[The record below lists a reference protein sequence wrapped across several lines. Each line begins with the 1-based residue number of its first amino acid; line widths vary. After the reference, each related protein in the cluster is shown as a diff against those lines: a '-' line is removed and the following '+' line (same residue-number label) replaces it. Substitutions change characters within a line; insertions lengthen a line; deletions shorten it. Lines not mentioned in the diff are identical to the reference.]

1 MLHKIF
7 IVIINSFLAG
17 KYLIE
22 FIGIKL
28 YEELAMSMKDA
39 LNKHTPWKIV
49 HWAIGGLIA
58 IQALVFTTL
67 ALTLGIASQ

>member
-1 MLHKIF
+1 
-7 IVIINSFLAG
+7 
-17 KYLIE
+17 
-22 FIGIKL
+22 
-28 YEELAMSMKDA
+28 MSMKDA
-39 LNKHTPWKIV
+39 LNQHTPWKIV